1 MGNTKIEV
9 NIEKRE
15 LRKHLHDIKQE
26 CEQVAAY
33 NHGRAVE
40 LEGEVRRLA
49 KIIDEMQRRE
59 KLPNWR
65 IMLDNESPFSLE
77 IINTTIPRDF
87 HFSNLKYS
95 RKSDPLVHIERF
107 NKGTRLYTGAKM

>member
-40 LEGEVRRLA
+40 LEGEV
-49 KIIDEMQRRE
+49 
-59 KLPNWR
+59 
-65 IMLDNESPFSLE
+65 
-77 IINTTIPRDF
+77 
-87 HFSNLKYS
+87 
-95 RKSDPLVHIERF
+95 
-107 NKGTRLYTGAKM
+107 